1 MAPRWPSSRSAP
13 TRTSECQRG
22 RGRARARAR
31 AGMMCDVVA
40 LCSDWYDI
48 SDVDGESRQR
58 SLLLVLRARARPTC
72 TMHRLQHSRH
82 DAPWCVCAH
91 LHAGRLCSRSGWTE
105 LRALRSRPFR
115 GRCWSA
121 HLCFPVRELRHCGRM
136 LHQSTQH
143 VEAGAS
149 PRSQVHAWAG
159 AALQGRSGSRA
170 QDYLANCPAHNRI
183 WGTWC
188 ARARPARPEAVVR
201 CASDVVSTGLN
212 LQNCPGGAHCAGSSA
227 MCVEV
232 GRAAA
237 AGAGR
242 SDSGQAAH
250 ACAHSRLRVHC
261 SGNQSERSSHV
272 PQRRSAFRV
281 GIAACTCARASC
293 NGGGA
298 DFAR

>member
-31 AGMMCDVVA
+31 AGMMCDVLA

-72 TMHRLQHSRH
+72 TMLRLQHSRH

-188 ARARPARPEAVVR
+188 ARASRAPRGCR
-201 CASDVVSTGLN
+201 
-212 LQNCPGGAHCAGSSA
+212 A
-227 MCVEV
+227 MCVRCGQHGLESAKLPRRRSLRWIFRNV
-232 GRAAA
+232 RRGRTRRGRGRWQIRQRSGRARMRTFAPS
-237 AGAGR
+237 R
-242 SDSGQAAH
+242 SL
-250 ACAHSRLRVHC
+250 LR
-261 SGNQSERSSHV
+261 E
-272 PQRRSAFRV
+272 P
-281 GIAACTCARASC
+281 I
-293 NGGGA
+293 
-298 DFAR
+298 